1 MAIPKT
7 RTASTDE
14 LDELSADDISLR
26 QYRLDVI
33 DKILDSRDQYT
44 DREWAIVSLFYKC
57 GESKRSIA
65 RMLRCSS
72 GTVSYYLERARSR
85 AQS

>member
-7 RTASTDE
+7 RTTPMSDFEDLPSSEVA
-14 LDELSADDISLR
+14 
-26 QYRLDVI
+26 YREEHLAII
-33 DKILDSRDQYT
+33 DQILDCRDRYT
-44 DREWAIVSLFYKC
+44 HREWAVVSLFYKC